1 MGARH
6 RIAIGLVI
14 SLFIIGGANNALAE
28 RAEGTEARV
37 SNSIDSYNPAI
48 YGDWIAW
55 DNRRAFS
62 PAEIYLYNIS
72 SGEELLL
79 TPIHTMTSEYPAIYK
94 DRLVWNDWRQDTTG
108 ENMFSGI
115 YMYNISSGENKLLI
129 ETYSFS
135 APVIYNDVIVWQD
148 ERYENPVIYMYD
160 ISTGE
165 EQQITTHNSDQAN
178 PVIHDD
184 AIVWQDN
191 RSGSWDIYMYAIST
205 GEERQITR
213 EVSDQTN
220 PAIYGDKIVWQDYR
234 EGNWDIYMYDLS
246 SEKEIRLT
254 TSESDQIDPAICG
267 DRIVWVDG
275 YLEILMYDMSTG
287 KELQITDWEDH
298 SSITEA
304 EWRGQP
310 AIYENRVVW
319 SDGRN
324 GMDHHDIY
332 MFTLEEQVPEE
343 VMEGFVEDPLEATG
357 TQQDLATDSE
367 DSGTQSYGS
376 MNTGTTGNKGANA
389 IENAGESEQLILNS
403 SQEETPSTAE
413 SKKQVE
419 NNSTTVASATDN
431 LELEDGRSTPA
442 SGISVVLLAVVSV
455 ALWLFRRRT

>member
-1 MGARH
+1 
-6 RIAIGLVI
+6 
-14 SLFIIGGANNALAE
+14 
-28 RAEGTEARV
+28 
-37 SNSIDSYNPAI
+37 
-48 YGDWIAW
+48 
-55 DNRRAFS
+55 
-62 PAEIYLYNIS
+62 
-72 SGEELLL
+72 
-79 TPIHTMTSEYPAIYK
+79 MTSEYPAIYE

-135 APVIYNDVIVWQD
+135 APVIYKDVIVWQD
-148 ERYENPVIYMYD
+148 ERNENSVIYMYD

-165 EQQITTHNSDQAN
+165 EQQITTHTSDQAN

-184 AIVWQDN
+184 IIVWQDN
-191 RSGSWDIYMYAIST
+191 RYGNWDIYMYAISS
-205 GEERQITR
+205 GEERQITM

-234 EGNWDIYMYDLS
+234 NGNWDIYMYDLS

-267 DRIVWVDG
+267 NRIVWVDG
-275 YLEILMYDMSTG
+275 YLEIFMYDMSTG

-332 MFTLEEQVPEE
+332 MFTLDEQVPEE
-343 VMEGFVEDPLEATG
+343 AMEGFVEDPLEATG

-367 DSGTQSYGS
+367 DSGTESYGS
-376 MNTGTTGNKGANA
+376 MNTGTTGNKEVNT
-389 IENAGESEQLILNS
+389 IENAGESEQVILNS
-403 SQEETPSTAE
+403 SLEETPVTPVTTE
-413 SKKQVE
+413 SKKQSE
-419 NNSTTVASATDN
+419 NNSTTVASATDD
-431 LELEDGRSTPA
+431 LELENERSIPA
-442 SGISVVLLAVVSV
+442 SGIAIVLLAVVCA